1 MTRGSHFLSGMG
13 RFGCG
18 VIATGLFM
26 AVMTMPAGAG
36 MVEVPGMFGG
46 PARVEVTS
54 LKEARFQT
62 VIKQQF
68 DFSCGSAAV
77 ASLLTY
83 HYDHPIDEITVFNE
97 MFENG
102 DQERIQSVGF
112 SLLDM
117 KRFLEDRGYSA
128 DGFETDLDRLA
139 DVGVPAIALINTG
152 GYKHFVLIKGIQGPE
167 VVVGDPALGV
177 RVLDRDAFEEMWN
190 GVIFVV
196 RNKASVGREHF
207 NQAADWNVRVR
218 APFGTALSQRSLS
231 NFTVHLTGPID
242 SF

>member
-1 MTRGSHFLSGMG
+1 MTWAS
-13 RFGCG
+13 RFFSR
-18 VIATGLFM
+18 TGLLGL
-26 AVMTMPAGAG
+26 AVIGSGLFTGASPVAAG
-36 MVEVPGMFGG
+36 MVEVPGIFGG
-46 PARVEVTS
+46 PARLEVTS

-97 MFENG
+97 MFQSG
-102 DQERIQSVGF
+102 DRERIKSVGF

-117 KRFLEDRGYSA
+117 KRFLQSRGFSA
-128 DGFETDLDRLA
+128 DGFETDLARLA
-139 DVGVPAIALINTG
+139 DAGVPAIALINTG
-152 GYKHFVLIKGIQGPE
+152 GYKHFVLIKGIRGSE

-177 RVLDRDAFEEMWN
+177 RVIERDKFRNMWN

-196 RNKASVGREHF
+196 RNKASVGRAHF
-207 NQAADWNVRVR
+207 NQTVDWNVRVR
-218 APFGTALSQRSLS
+218 APFGSALSQRSLS